1 MAQKPQTAEEI
12 LANAKAETAKIVAE
26 AKAEAAKIVEEAKAQ
41 AQAEAAPKD
50 PEDLVP
56 VRLFKDGDKY
66 KNDVF
71 VAVNGRAYQIQ
82 RGVTVKV
89 PKCVADVLEQSM
101 EQDNAT
107 ANLIERESS
116 SYEADA
122 RARNLL

>member
-1 MAQKPQTAEEI
+1 MAQKTQTAEEI
-12 LANAKAETAKIVAE
+12 LANAKAQEEKIVAE
-26 AKAEAAKIVEEAKAQ
+26 AKAEAAKIVAEAKAQ
-41 AQAEAAPKD
+41 VGAATKD
-50 PEDLVP
+50 PEDLVY

-66 KNDVF
+66 KDDVF

-89 PKCVADVLEQSM
+89 PRYVADVLEQSM

-107 ANLIERESS
+107 ANLIEQESS

-122 RARNLL
+122 RARKLL

>member
-1 MAQKPQTAEEI
+1 MAQKTQTAEEI
-12 LANAKAETAKIVAE
+12 LANAKAQEEKIVAE
-26 AKAEAAKIVEEAKAQ
+26 AKAEAAKIVAEAKAQ
-41 AQAEAAPKD
+41 VGAATKD

-66 KNDVF
+66 KDDVF
-71 VAVNGRAYQIQ
+71 VAVNGRTYQIQ

-89 PKCVADVLEQSM
+89 PRYVADVLEQSM

-107 ANLIERESS
+107 ANLIEQESS

-122 RARNLL
+122 RARKLL